1 MFIRT
6 CMSSTL
12 YSVSQTVDECVHLH
26 DGSTVNIEEMQLYLR
41 VSVGVND
48 MFYLKCKSVKSR
60 RRYMY
65 VTYLGLCMSLRFFGK
80 V

>member
-1 MFIRT
+1 
-6 CMSSTL
+6 
-12 YSVSQTVDECVHLH
+12 
-26 DGSTVNIEEMQLYLR
+26 VNIEEMQLYLR

-60 RRYMY
+60 CRYMY
-65 VTYLGLCMSLRFFGK
+65 VTYLGLCMSLRCFGK